1 MRFCRFLIVLLCI
14 GVINVSFAQELP
26 PIENFSP
33 DVYQAGNQNW
43 MTSQGPNQH
52 MYIANNSGLLEFNG
66 ATWTLH
72 NSPNGTI
79 IRSVRV
85 VDDLI
90 YTGCYM
96 EFGYWKRDAFGI
108 LSYNSLIDKLNVPLI
123 KDEHFWNILE
133 FDDWV
138 LFQSLDRIY
147 LYNTK
152 AEIFNIISS
161 KSTSAKIFK
170 IGTSVY
176 FQKNDIGIFKI
187 ENGVSELISDN
198 PIVKQNVL
206 VGGFSMD
213 EKIVFL
219 TEKGEFYF
227 FTENEFTK
235 WDIGA
240 KNELASKT
248 VYCSAQLKDGSFL
261 LGTISNGIIQLDKHG
276 NLLRK
281 INKEQ
286 GLNNNTVLSIF
297 EDQDNNLW
305 LGLDNGMSLINLD
318 SPFSVYNDIK
328 GLLGDVYATI
338 IHDDYLYVGTNQGL
352 FYKPLHA
359 IQDFKLIEN
368 TKGQVWCLKEIDNT
382 LFCGH
387 NNGTYIID
395 QVSARQ
401 ISTFA
406 GTWNIKEIGRDKS
419 LLMQGNYG
427 GLSILEK
434 KDNQWRFR
442 NKIEG
447 FDISSRFFEFINEDQ
462 ILINH
467 EQNGTFILNIDAEY
481 NKIISQENDGAYGFG
496 SSLVTYNDEILY
508 SVNSIKQVFK
518 HDLEKREFLLD
529 STLSH
534 IFYENDNT
542 IIGTLV
548 VDPDSDKVW
557 GVSNRNIISMSQGKF
572 NDQPSA
578 LKIPIPGY
586 FRRRLGVTG
595 FENLSYFDHEKFLIG
610 VSNGYVILDLNK
622 IRTKEYE
629 IKINSI
635 HKEFRN
641 TSLENVSLIDSPE
654 FNFNENNLNFYF
666 SVPEFNAYSEVEYQ
680 YQLKGIY
687 DQWSSWFSESDV
699 SFKNL
704 PSGAYTF
711 NIKARI
717 GNTET
722 NNVAS
727 YNFII
732 NKPWYFTNVSIG
744 LYVLIFLLGSLIIHR
759 MYKRYYTKQHLR
771 EQKKN
776 KRKLKIQS
784 LKSEKEMMKIRNDSL
799 RQDIDSKTRE
809 LGSSTM
815 NLIKKNEFLNSIK
828 KELHKVENIT
838 NLKRVIKII
847 DENLNNTDDW
857 DLFQEAFNSVDKD
870 FLKKIKGLHPLLTSN
885 DLRLCAYLRL
895 NLSSKEIAPL
905 LNISFKSVEVKRYRL
920 RKKLELPHESNLTD
934 YILEV

>member
-1 MRFCRFLIVLLCI
+1 LIIFCI
-14 GVINVSFAQELP
+14 GIFDLSLAQELP

-43 MTSQGPNQH
+43 MASQGPNQH
-52 MYIANNSGLLEFNG
+52 IYIANNAGLLEFNG
-66 ATWTLH
+66 ARWELH
-72 NSPNGTI
+72 DSPNGTI
-79 IRSVRV
+79 IRSVKV
-85 VDDLI
+85 INDFI

-96 EFGYWKRDAFGI
+96 EFGYWKKDEFGV
-108 LSYNSLIDKLNVPLI
+108 LAYNSLIDKLQVPLI

-147 LYNTK
+147 LYNTND
-152 AEIFNIISS
+152 ESFNVISS
-161 KSTSAKIFK
+161 KSTRAKIFHVGGS
-170 IGTSVY
+170 IY
-176 FQKNDIGIFKI
+176 FQKFNEGLFKI
-187 ENGVSELISDN
+187 ENGKSELISESF
-198 PIVKQNVL
+198 IVRQNVL
-206 VGGFSMD
+206 IGAFSID
-213 EKIVFL
+213 NKVLFL

-227 FTENEFTK
+227 FNENKFTRWDIEAENELT
-235 WDIGA
+235 
-240 KNELASKT
+240 SKT
-248 VYCSAQLKDGSFL
+248 VYCSSQLKDGSFL
-261 LGTISNGIIQLDKHG
+261 LGTISNGIIQLDRDG
-276 NLLRK
+276 NLVRK

-297 EDQDNNLW
+297 EDNDNNLW
-305 LGLDNGMSLINLD
+305 LGLDNGISLINLD
-318 SPFSVYNDIK
+318 SPFSVYNDAK
-328 GLLGDVYATI
+328 GLLGDVYATK
-338 IHDDYLYVGTNQGL
+338 IHKNTLYIGTNQGL
-352 FYKPLHA
+352 FYKPLNS

-368 TKGQVWCLKEIDNT
+368 TKGQVWCLKEIDNI

-395 QVSARQ
+395 QNTATQ
-401 ISTFA
+401 ISDFA
-406 GTWNIKEIGRDKS
+406 GTWDIKKIGIDER
-419 LLMQGNYG
+419 LLLQGNYG
-427 GLSILEK
+427 GLSLLEK
-434 KDNQWRFR
+434 IDNEWRFR
-442 NKIEG
+442 NRIKG
-447 FDISSRFFEFINEDQ
+447 FDMSSRFFEFVDDTQ
-462 ILINH
+462 ILVNH
-467 EQNGTFILNIDAEY
+467 ELNGTFILNIDSEF
-481 NKIISQENDGAYGFG
+481 NNVLSQKNEEAYGFG
-496 SSLVTYNDEILY
+496 SSLVRYNNEILY
-508 SVNSIKQVFK
+508 TANSNKGVFK
-518 HDLEKREFLLD
+518 YNIENQEFVLD
-529 STLSH
+529 SILSS
-534 IFYENDNT
+534 IFYKENNN
-542 IIGTLV
+542 ILGTLV
-548 VDPDSDKVW
+548 VDQISDKIW
-557 GVSNRNIISMSQGKF
+557 GFSNRNIICMSQGKF
-572 NDQPSA
+572 NEQPRA
-578 LKIPIPGY
+578 LKIPVPSY

-595 FENLSYFDHEKFLIG
+595 FENLSALDNELFLIG

-622 IRTKEYE
+622 IKTKEYD

-641 TSLENVSLIDSPE
+641 TSLEKVSIIDSPE
-654 FNFNENNLNFYF
+654 FNSNENNLNFYF
-666 SVPEFNAYSEVEYQ
+666 SVPEFNSYTEVEYQ

-687 DQWSSWFSESDV
+687 DQWSFWFRESNI

-704 PSGAYTF
+704 PSGEYTF

-722 NNVAS
+722 NNIAT
-727 YNFII
+727 YKFII
-732 NKPWYFTNVSIG
+732 KKPWYFTNTIIA
-744 LYVLIFLLGSLIIHR
+744 LYVLIFIIVSFTVHR
-759 MYKRYYTKQHLR
+759 MYKRYYTIKHLR
-771 EQKKN
+771 ELKKN

-784 LKSEKEMMKIRNDSL
+784 LKSEKELMKIRNDNL

-828 KELHKVENIT
+828 KELKNVENIS

-870 FLKKIKGLHPLLTSN
+870 FLKKIKGQHSSLTSN

-920 RKKLELPHESNLTD
+920 RKKLDLPHESNLTD